1 MKLFRKIGIIGAGSY
16 GTAIAQCFSLT
27 AERVILISNSA
38 TTATSINKLHMNIKS
53 LPGIGLNSNINCTC
67 DFSVIRSCDVVF
79 IVVPVMAVESVCQQL
94 KDYKINKPI
103 VLCSKGFDV
112 QNGQLLS
119 SLAHSILEND
129 IAIFS
134 GPSFAKE
141 IAQGLPAGVNVASEN
156 FELAQTIAKSLSSDV
171 FTIEP
176 IEDFAGLQIAGA
188 MKNILAVGCGILS
201 GLNMGNSAISQL
213 IVRGL
218 HEMIKIA
225 ASFGGKKETFF
236 ELGGI
241 GDIILTCTSK
251 QSRNVLFG
259 EYLARGGKLKDWN
272 GSLVEGAFAAQIIPI
287 FSQKLALTIPIFSEI
302 YKVIYEDKC
311 AQDMISA
318 IL

>member
-1 MKLFRKIGIIGAGSY
+1 MKLFRKIGIIGAGCY
-16 GTAIAQCFSLT
+16 GTAIAQCFSLK
-27 AERVILISNSA
+27 AERVILISDSA

-53 LPGIGLNSNINCTC
+53 LPGVGLSSNLECTT
-67 DFSVIRSCDVVF
+67 DFSVIRGCDIIF
-79 IVVPVMAVESVCQQL
+79 IVVPVMAVESVCRQL
-94 KDYKINKPI
+94 QDYKIDKPI

-112 QNGQLLS
+112 QNGQLQS
-119 SLAHSILEND
+119 SLAKSILPND
-129 IAIFS
+129 IAVFS

-141 IAQGLPAGVNVASEN
+141 IAQGLPAGVNIASEN
-156 FELAQTIAKSLSSDV
+156 FELAECIAKSLSSEV
-171 FTIEP
+171 FSIVP

-201 GLNMGNSAISQL
+201 GLNMGNSAIAQL
-213 IVRGL
+213 IVKGL
-218 HEMIKIA
+218 HEMTEIA
-225 ASFGGKKETFF
+225 AAFGGKKETFF

-259 EYLARGGKLKDWN
+259 EYLAQGGKLKNWN

-287 FSQKLALTIPIFSEI
+287 FAQKLGVAIPIFSEI